1 MPQVP
6 KWMADAMESLF
17 KGTYHSVKI
26 TTIKYISPSLKY
38 IRFKGDFSRIKNDF
52 IPGNVIEFRISD
64 REFRHYTPS
73 YFNLKKGICDVI
85 FYINGK
91 GPGSIWADNLAL
103 DDELKI
109 MGPSSKMNFN
119 YSASSHVVF
128 GDETSL
134 GLMQNIH
141 LEAKKQGKPCCC
153 IIEINPNHLDWLDH
167 IRIDFENIVV
177 LDSSTAGIGQS
188 SFKEWLLNQRPIQ
201 SEMEFYLT
209 GNASSIQKIQ
219 KDLISN
225 GYSKKQMQTYP
236 YWAQGKVGL

>member
-6 KWMADAMESLF
+6 KWMTDAMESLF

-64 REFRHYTPS
+64 RDFRHYTPS

-134 GLMQNIH
+134 GLMQHIH

-153 IIEINPNHLDWLDH
+153 LIEINPNHLDWLDH

-188 SFKEWLLNQRPIQ
+188 TFKEWLLNQRPIQ

-225 GYSKKQMQTYP
+225 GYSKKQIQTYP

>member
-64 REFRHYTPS
+64 RDFRHYTPS

-134 GLMQNIH
+134 GLMQHIH

-153 IIEINPNHLDWLDH
+153 LIEINPNHLDWLDH

-188 SFKEWLLNQRPIQ
+188 TFKEWLLNQRPIQ

-225 GYSKKQMQTYP
+225 GYSKKQIQTYP